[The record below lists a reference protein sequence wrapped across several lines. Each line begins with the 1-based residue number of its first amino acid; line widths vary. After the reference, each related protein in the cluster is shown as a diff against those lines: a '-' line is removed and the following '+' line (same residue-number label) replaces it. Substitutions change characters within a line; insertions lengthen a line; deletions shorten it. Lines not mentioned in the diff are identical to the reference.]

1 MSNKSRRNGPGR
13 SGSSP
18 RASSRPAPTSG
29 RAPQQ
34 PVARQDSAR
43 RSLERFSAPILVTL
57 HGMPRWIVPVVMAAL
72 LFLGLILTGPYAW
85 IGTVL
90 LVVVGIFV
98 LWLSA
103 LSWPILT
110 GSARLMRVLVVGA
123 VFGVAVLKALG
134 RF

>member
-1 MSNKSRRNGPGR
+1 
-13 SGSSP
+13 
-18 RASSRPAPTSG
+18 
-29 RAPQQ
+29 
-34 PVARQDSAR
+34 
-43 RSLERFSAPILVTL
+43 
-57 HGMPRWIVPVVMAAL
+57 MPRWVVPVLMAIM

-90 LVVVGIFV
+90 LVIVGLFV

-110 GSARLMRVLVVGA
+110 GSARLMRVLVTGA
-123 VFGVAVLKALG
+123 VLGVAALKALG